1 MRTVK
6 AAVCYEYG
14 SPLVV
19 EEVHLESPGREEV
32 EVRIEACA
40 ICHSDIHII
49 DGEWHY
55 EAPLIPGHEA
65 AGTVTQLGAGVE
77 GIAVGDRVV
86 VSLLWSCRRCRHC
99 LEGEPYLC
107 IGEHPLE
114 DVHSKFTNRAGTQLN
129 RALRVAGFAEHTVV
143 HETQIVKVPDSIPI
157 VSAALLACGV
167 ITGLGAVV
175 NTAGFRFGRSVAVVG
190 CGGVGL
196 NTVQGAI
203 LAGATQVIGVDIE
216 PEKLDIAREFG
227 ATHVVHAGE
236 TDAVQAVMDL
246 SSGGVDY
253 VFVVA
258 GVTRLLEEAAD
269 MICKGG
275 GVIQVGMP
283 PQSDTFA
290 FAGQRFMGQRSLKG
304 SSMGGTN
311 FQREAPQLMD
321 LYLQGRLKL
330 DELVTRTYP
339 LEKINEAI
347 AAVAEPTTLR
357 NVITF

>member
-14 SPLVV
+14 SSLVV
-19 EEVHLESPGREEV
+19 EEVHLESPGRNEV
-32 EVRIEACA
+32 EVRMEACA

-55 EAPLIPGHEA
+55 EVPLIPGHEA
-65 AGTVTQLGAGVE
+65 AGTVSRIGEDVE

-86 VSLLWSCRRCRHC
+86 VSLLWSCHRCRHC

-107 IGEHPLE
+107 IGDHPLE
-114 DVHSKFTNRAGTQLN
+114 LRSKFTNREGRELN
-129 RALRVAGFAEHTVV
+129 RALKVAGFAEYTVV

-157 VSAALLACGV
+157 VSASLLACGV

-175 NTAGFRFGRSVAVVG
+175 NTAHFRFGRSVAVIG

-203 LAGATQVIGVDIE
+203 LAGAVQVIGIDIE
-216 PEKLDIAREFG
+216 RGKLDMARAFG

-236 TDAVQAVMDL
+236 TDPVQAVMDL
-246 SSGGVDY
+246 SAGGVDY

-269 MICKGG
+269 MLCKGG
-275 GVIQVGMP
+275 RVIQVGMP
-283 PQSDTFA
+283 PQDDTFTYT
-290 FAGQRFMGQRSLKG
+290 GQRFMGQRSLKG

-311 FQREAPQLMD
+311 FQRDVPRLMD
-321 LYLQGRLKL
+321 LYRQGRLKL

-347 AAVAEPTTLR
+347 AAVAEPATLR

>member
-1 MRTVK
+1 MRMVK

-14 SPLVV
+14 RPLVV
-19 EEVHLESPGREEV
+19 EDVRLEPPGRNEV
-32 EVRIEACA
+32 EVRMEACA
-40 ICHSDIHII
+40 ICHSDIHIM

-55 EAPLIPGHEA
+55 EVPLIAGHEA
-65 AGTVTQLGAGVE
+65 AGTVTALGADVE
-77 GIAVGDRVV
+77 GLELGNRVV

-107 IGEHPLE
+107 IGDHPLE
-114 DVHSKFTNRAGTQLN
+114 LHSKFTNLDGTELN
-129 RALRVAGFAEHTVV
+129 RALRVGGFAEYTVV
-143 HETQIVKVPDSIPI
+143 HETQVVKVPAAMPI

-175 NTAGFRFGRSVAVVG
+175 NTAGFQFGRSVAVVG

-216 PEKLDIAREFG
+216 SHKLEMARVFG

-236 TDAVQAVMDL
+236 TDPVQAVMEL
-246 SSGGVDY
+246 SAGGVDY
-253 VFVVA
+253 VFVVV
-258 GVTRLLEEAAD
+258 GVSRLLEQAAD
-269 MICKGG
+269 MLCQGG
-275 GVIQVGMP
+275 RVIQVGMP
-283 PQSDTFA
+283 PERDTFT
-290 FAGQRFMGQRSLKG
+290 FTGQRFMGQRSLKG

-311 FQREAPQLMD
+311 FQRDVPKLMD
-321 LYLQGRLKL
+321 LYRQDRLKL
-330 DELVTRTYP
+330 DELVTCTYP
-339 LEKINEAI
+339 LEQINEAI